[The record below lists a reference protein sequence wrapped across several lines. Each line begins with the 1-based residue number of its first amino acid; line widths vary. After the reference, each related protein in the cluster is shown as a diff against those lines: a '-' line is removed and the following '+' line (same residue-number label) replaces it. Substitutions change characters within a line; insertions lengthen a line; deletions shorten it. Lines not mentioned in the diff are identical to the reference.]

1 MTQRD
6 GKIYHDCGLEE
17 SILQKLLYCPK
28 QSTIQCNTKLTR
40 YFSQNQK
47 KILQFVW
54 KHKRPQIA
62 NATLRKNNR
71 TGKVKHADL
80 RLTTRLQ

>member
-17 SILQKLLYCPK
+17 SILNYFTA
-28 QSTIQCNTKLTR
+28 QSNLQFSATPTKLTR

-62 NATLRKNNR
+62 NATLGKNNR
-71 TGKVKHADL
+71 TGRVKHADL
-80 RLTTRLQ
+80 RLTTKLQ